1 MEGFYPTLGARGDN
15 KGMVP
20 VLGNATEH
28 DFELRLMEKN
38 FNVQG
43 HHLFSSHSGMWLLL
57 AGVIELL
64 QRGKKHAVCTDH
76 QAY

>member
-1 MEGFYPTLGARGDN
+1 MEGFYLTLGARGDN

-20 VLGNATEH
+20 VLGNAAEH

-57 AGVIELL
+57 AVIELL
-64 QRGKKHAVCTDH
+64 QRGIQKTRCLH
-76 QAY
+76 